1 MFELVENLL
10 KRDDIEN
17 TGGGVL
23 KTFGFLLQKRGYTDV
38 GIFANIFHSFL
49 SIELFVAFR

>member
-17 TGGGVL
+17 TGGVL

-49 SIELFVAFR
+49 SIELFVTFR

>member
-17 TGGGVL
+17 TGGVL